1 MVSTRGRAPGADQ
14 VFCAK
19 PGADL
24 SQGKPLVVLTNGGTA
39 SAAEIV
45 ARALQDLRRA
55 TLSERARSARDPS
68 RQQSRSEMRRWTSRP
83 RSISPHWALVQAR
96 GIDPDIEISPDIPA
110 GAKVPSESPG
120 EASLKA
126 HLRNEIGER
135 PGSPAYVPASPQDDR
150 QLIAAVAF
158 LHGAE
163 RPPLPLRGE
172 G

>member
-1 MVSTRGRAPGADQ
+1 M
-14 VFCAK
+14 
-19 PGADL
+19 
-24 SQGKPLVVLTNGGTA
+24 LTNGGTA

-45 ARALQDLRRA
+45 AGALQDLKRA
-55 TLSERARSARDPS
+55 TLIGTRTFGKGSIQTTIPLGDAALDLTTALYFTPS
-68 RQQSRSEMRRWTSRP
+68 G
-83 RSISPHWALVQAR
+83 RSIQAR

-163 RPPLPLRGE
+163 RPPLPLRERGRGE
-172 G
+172 GLAR